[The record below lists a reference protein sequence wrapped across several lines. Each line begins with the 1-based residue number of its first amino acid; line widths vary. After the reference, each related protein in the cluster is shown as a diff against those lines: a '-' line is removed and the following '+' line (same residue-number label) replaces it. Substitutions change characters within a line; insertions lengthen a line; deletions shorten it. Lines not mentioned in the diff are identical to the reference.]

1 MMTNIDKV
9 SAAVSEWGFN
19 VAKAFLPHFQI
30 PVGGRLGG
38 LMQILGQDPATY
50 NIWNELG
57 FLAEPMIQTVVT
69 PAVRRMLSSMPDEQI
84 PEVALKFVDSFIKR
98 AEEKGGVNLFG
109 LELGKGSFDRLKE
122 IMNSKFGMQNGRP
135 DQEV

>member
-1 MMTNIDKV
+1 MTNADKV
-9 SAAVSEWGFN
+9 SAAISEWGFN

-30 PVGGRLGG
+30 PVGGKLGG
-38 LMQILGQDPATY
+38 LMQIIGADPATY

-57 FLAEPMIQTVVT
+57 FLAEPMIQTMVT
-69 PAVRRMLSSMPDEQI
+69 PAVNRMLSGMPDEQI
-84 PEVALKFVDSFIKR
+84 PEVAMKFVDSFIAR

-109 LELGKGSFDRLKE
+109 IELGKASFVRLKE
-122 IMNSKFGMQNGRP
+122 IMNSKFNMQDGRF